1 MDLSSLLGSSNG
13 ASAAAPNASTT
24 ATTTTTPTTTTT
36 TKSKSKKTTAKNS
49 TAKKPKT
56 SRSNKS
62 NATVSSSSST
72 ASISTNSTPVY
83 VKQVMN
89 NENVYNIPIS
99 LTKYQNELI
108 EILLQLH
115 RPSLLKYIDN
125 ILNNTNGTT
134 KSELNSDSSISSENL
149 SDESLREL
157 LLSNIYQITTHS
169 SLLVNHYM
177 PNKMLLMDTKETLN
191 NGSSKFG
198 KLNEIINGLIRMTDF
213 TDIKGKNIIITA
225 STSKELDLIESTLL
239 GKELQYYRFSGS
251 SIYYQNHGTFNYVN
265 NGLKQNENT
274 VNNVSSN
281 KSEENDDTNGNKK
294 SDTSN
299 GKNSKSTSSAASS
312 TTGAGATKKTKG
324 RKPKKSA
331 TANEKKGQETEEIS
345 NSNSNDTTNTNGS
358 NESNN
363 SGSSHGRTKRTGKST
378 KTDEYI
384 SRISKNSEVYEK
396 LKEKEGK
403 NKLNIYLILSGQL
416 KNLII
421 NNFNGP
427 KENLNNR
434 SIKLRNDKID
444 FIISLD
450 PFVNQIQNISYS
462 IPIIKLIPINSI
474 EHISILFNNKNFK
487 SLNEERQN
495 LVYDTILNRNKN
507 NDDNDNNNQ
516 SISDSQMQLL
526 LNWLLNPIPKDFPKD
541 IKLREDII
549 DYTNIN
555 NNNKVLKYN
564 ELKNSLKDL
573 NFTKLYNLKNYKFFQ
588 EEEKEEK
595 EEETN
600 GNSIKK
606 IKIDIDSENNSENLI
621 NSKWI
626 NMTYNEYELNL
637 SDLITR
643 HYKETINSIKSG
655 KKFIELVR
663 NDESKRQDNFETK
676 NEKIG
681 KFYKDNQ
688 EIKITVDNLNR
699 NLSKNIDEISKYEK
713 NKEKL
718 TNRINKFDNINNISE
733 IEINEQEKKKL
744 ELNDKLKIQ
753 QDSNG
758 LINQKNERLRINY
771 QESSASAAELSNELK
786 SLKNSNEEINKKL
799 KGPSKELYNEYL
811 NNSIKFNEFEKLK
824 IDKQIEFLKNYCSK
838 LNLIVKERNL
848 LLSNVVNSRS
858 TRHSRSSTPY

>member
-1 MDLSSLLGSSNG
+1 MNLSSLLGSSNS
-13 ASAAAPNASTT
+13 ASAVSAASTASTASTSTTT
-24 ATTTTTPTTTTT
+24 ATKSKPRKTT
-36 TKSKSKKTTAKNS
+36 TKTN

-56 SRSNKS
+56 SRNSKS
-62 NATVSSSSST
+62 NTSSVSTST
-72 ASISTNSTPVY
+72 TNTAPIY
-83 VKQVMN
+83 VKQPVN
-89 NENVYNIPIS
+89 NENVYDIPIS
-99 LTKYQNELI
+99 LTKYQRELI

-115 RPSLLKYIDN
+115 RPSLFKYIDN
-125 ILNNTNGTT
+125 ILNNNTNGTT
-134 KSELNSDSSISSENL
+134 KSEFSNDSSVSSENL

-213 TDIKGKNIIITA
+213 TDIEGKNIIITA

-274 VNNVSSN
+274 VNASGDKINN
-281 KSEENDDTNGNKK
+281 EIEENEDTSSNKK

-299 GKNSKSTSSAASS
+299 GKNPKNNISAATSTS
-312 TTGAGATKKTKG
+312 TGTAKKTKG
-324 RKPKKSA
+324 RKPKKA
-331 TANEKKGQETEEIS
+331 AANEKKGQETAEEPPTASS
-345 NSNSNDTTNTNGS
+345 NTTNGS
-358 NESNN
+358 HESSNN
-363 SGSSHGRTKRTGKST
+363 SSTSHGRSKRTGKST

-396 LKEKEGK
+396 LKQKEGK

-450 PFVNQIQNISYS
+450 PFVNQIQNVSYS
-462 IPIIKLIPINSI
+462 IPIIRLIPINSI

-495 LVYDTILNRNKN
+495 LVYDTILNRNR
-507 NDDNDNNNQ
+507 ND
-516 SISDSQMQLL
+516 SSEVISDSQLQLL
-526 LNWLLNPIPKDFPKD
+526 LNWLLNPVPKEFPKE
-541 IKLREDII
+541 IKLGEDII

-555 NNNKVLKYN
+555 HSNKFARYN
-564 ELKNSLKDL
+564 ELKESLKDL
-573 NFTKLYNLKNYKFFQ
+573 NFTQLYELKNYKFFQ
-588 EEEKEEK
+588 EELNNDAKDSE
-595 EEETN
+595 N
-600 GNSIKK
+600 GNTIKK
-606 IKIDIDSENNSENLI
+606 IKIDNQDSENNSENLI

-626 NMTYNEYELNL
+626 NMTYSEYESNL
-637 SDLITR
+637 SELITR
-643 HYKETINSIKSG
+643 HYRQTVNSIKTG
-655 KKFIELVR
+655 KKYIELVR

-676 NEKIG
+676 NEQIG
-681 KFYKDNQ
+681 KFFKSNQ
-688 EIKITVDNLNR
+688 EIKTTVDNLNR

-718 TNRINKFDNINNISE
+718 SNRFNRFNNKISNNDSNSISE
-733 IEINEQEKKKL
+733 IEITEQEKIIL
-744 ELNDKLKIQ
+744 DLRDKLKIQ
-753 QDSNG
+753 QDSNESVNG
-758 LINQKNERLRINY
+758 KNEELRVIY

-786 SLKNSNEEINKKL
+786 ALKSSNEEINKKL

-811 NNSIKFNEFEKLK
+811 NNSIKFNELEKLK
-824 IDKQIEFLKNYCSK
+824 IDKQVEFLKNYCSK